1 MTPEIY
7 MRHFSKGAFT
17 NPDAEIRADA
27 LAVLNRAADVVR
39 ELGARYLKVWPGQDG
54 WDYPFQVDHHQ
65 QWELAVS
72 GMRELALA
80 NPDLKIVIEYKPR
93 EPRNKMFWD
102 SSAKTALGIKAMG
115 VDNVGVLLDFGHAL
129 FGGESPAAAAQLL
142 IDHDLLWAMDVNDNL
157 RSWDDDMVVGTV
169 HPVELFEFF
178 YTLRSNGWEG
188 VWQLD
193 QFPFREDTVEAARLS
208 IRFLKSD
215 VPSPGKP
222 RHRGLAGR
230 AGPRGRDGRATRRP
244 GRSLRRHGGRVVT
257 TIEEEED
264 LVPHVDPSALPGGEL
279 PVLGRVPA
287 GASREQAV
295 AHLAEAARQV
305 RRRDIQMVH
314 AAGLGHIGG
323 EFSVIDILVTL
334 YLHAMNM
341 SPGAAGRSG
350 AGPLHPVEGSRGRR
364 ALHHVGRGGLPAG
377 QGPGDLHA
385 TELTAQRPSGQ
396 DQDRGRGGQH
406 GTTRTRVAD
415 RRGHG
420 VRGQARRIA
429 APYVR
434 RGR

>member
-1 MTPEIY
+1 MTDYPPFGAGLWHFASYLDRYATDGYAPPVSTLEQIERAGEVGDLSYVDVPYPFTEGVTVEQVKQALAEHGLQAIGVTPEIY

-102 SSAKTALGIKAMG
+102 SAAKTALGIKAMG

-178 YTLRSNGWEG
+178 YTLRKNGWEG

-208 IRFLKSD
+208 IRFLK
-215 VPSPGKP
+215 
-222 RHRGLAGR
+222 AMFR
-230 AGPRGRDGRATRRP
+230 ALESLDIEALRDAQAREDALGAQ
-244 GRSLRRHGGRVVT
+244 RVVQDALFAGMG
-257 TIEEEED
+257 EE
-264 LVPHVDPSALPGGEL
+264 S
-279 PVLGRVPA
+279 
-287 GASREQAV
+287 
-295 AHLAEAARQV
+295 
-305 RRRDIQMVH
+305 
-314 AAGLGHIGG
+314 
-323 EFSVIDILVTL
+323 
-334 YLHAMNM
+334 
-341 SPGAAGRSG
+341 
-350 AGPLHPVEGSRGRR
+350 
-364 ALHHVGRGGLPAG
+364 
-377 QGPGDLHA
+377 
-385 TELTAQRPSGQ
+385 
-396 DQDRGRGGQH
+396 
-406 GTTRTRVAD
+406 
-415 RRGHG
+415 
-420 VRGQARRIA
+420 
-429 APYVR
+429 
-434 RGR
+434 

>member
-1 MTPEIY
+1 MTDYPPFGAGLWHFASYLDRYATDGYAPPVSTLEQIERAGEVGDLSYVDVPYPFTEGVSVEQVKQALAEHGLQAIGVTPEIY

-27 LAVLNRAADVVR
+27 LAVLNRAAEVVR

-102 SSAKTALGIKAMG
+102 SAAKTALGIKAMG

-178 YTLRSNGWEG
+178 YTLRSNGWDG

-208 IRFLKSD
+208 IRFLK
-215 VPSPGKP
+215 
-222 RHRGLAGR
+222 RIFR
-230 AGPRGRDGRATRRP
+230 ALESLDIEALRAAQTREDAL
-244 GRSLRRHGGRVVT
+244 GAQRVVQDALFGGMG
-257 TIEEEED
+257 ED
-264 LVPHVDPSALPGGEL
+264 S
-279 PVLGRVPA
+279 
-287 GASREQAV
+287 
-295 AHLAEAARQV
+295 
-305 RRRDIQMVH
+305 
-314 AAGLGHIGG
+314 
-323 EFSVIDILVTL
+323 
-334 YLHAMNM
+334 
-341 SPGAAGRSG
+341 
-350 AGPLHPVEGSRGRR
+350 
-364 ALHHVGRGGLPAG
+364 
-377 QGPGDLHA
+377 
-385 TELTAQRPSGQ
+385 
-396 DQDRGRGGQH
+396 
-406 GTTRTRVAD
+406 
-415 RRGHG
+415 
-420 VRGQARRIA
+420 
-429 APYVR
+429 
-434 RGR
+434 

>member
-1 MTPEIY
+1 MTQYPPFGAGLWHFASYLDRYATDGYAPPVSTLEQIERAGEVGDLSYVDVPYPFTEGVTVEHVKQALADQGLQAIGVTPEIY

-17 NPDAEIRADA
+17 NPDPEIRADA

-65 QWELAVS
+65 QWDLAVS

-80 NPDLKIVIEYKPR
+80 NPDLRIVIEYKPR

-102 SSAKTALGIKAMG
+102 SAAKTALGVKAMG

-208 IRFLKSD
+208 IRFLK
-215 VPSPGKP
+215 
-222 RHRGLAGR
+222 AIFR
-230 AGPRGRDGRATRRP
+230 ALETLDIEALRA
-244 GRSLRRHGGRVVT
+244 
-257 TIEEEED
+257 
-264 LVPHVDPSALPGGEL
+264 A
-279 PVLGRVPA
+279 
-287 GASREQAV
+287 Q
-295 AHLAEAARQV
+295 ARQ
-305 RRRDIQMVH
+305 D
-314 AAGLGHIGG
+314 AIG
-323 EFSVIDILVTL
+323 
-334 YLHAMNM
+334 
-341 SPGAAGRSG
+341 
-350 AGPLHPVEGSRGRR
+350 
-364 ALHHVGRGGLPAG
+364 
-377 QGPGDLHA
+377 
-385 TELTAQRPSGQ
+385 AQRIVQ
-396 DQDRGRGGQH
+396 DALFGDME
-406 GTTRTRVAD
+406 D
-415 RRGHG
+415 ES
-420 VRGQARRIA
+420 
-429 APYVR
+429 
-434 RGR
+434 

>member
-1 MTPEIY
+1 MPYPFTDGVSVEQVKQALAEHGLQAIGVTPEIY

-102 SSAKTALGIKAMG
+102 SAAKTALGIKAMG

-178 YTLRSNGWEG
+178 YTLRRNGWEG

-208 IRFLKSD
+208 IRFLK
-215 VPSPGKP
+215 
-222 RHRGLAGR
+222 AMFR
-230 AGPRGRDGRATRRP
+230 ALESLDIEALRDAQAREDALGAQ
-244 GRSLRRHGGRVVT
+244 RVVQDALFAGMG
-257 TIEEEED
+257 EE
-264 LVPHVDPSALPGGEL
+264 S
-279 PVLGRVPA
+279 
-287 GASREQAV
+287 
-295 AHLAEAARQV
+295 
-305 RRRDIQMVH
+305 
-314 AAGLGHIGG
+314 
-323 EFSVIDILVTL
+323 
-334 YLHAMNM
+334 
-341 SPGAAGRSG
+341 
-350 AGPLHPVEGSRGRR
+350 
-364 ALHHVGRGGLPAG
+364 
-377 QGPGDLHA
+377 
-385 TELTAQRPSGQ
+385 
-396 DQDRGRGGQH
+396 
-406 GTTRTRVAD
+406 
-415 RRGHG
+415 
-420 VRGQARRIA
+420 
-429 APYVR
+429 
-434 RGR
+434 

>member
-1 MTPEIY
+1 MTNYPPFGAGLWHFASYLDRYATDGYAPPVSTLEQIQRAGEVGDLSYVDVPYPFTDGVSVEQVKQALAEHGLQAIGVTPEIY

-102 SSAKTALGIKAMG
+102 SAAKTALGIKAMG

-178 YTLRSNGWEG
+178 YTLRRNGWEG

-208 IRFLKSD
+208 IRFLK
-215 VPSPGKP
+215 
-222 RHRGLAGR
+222 AMFR
-230 AGPRGRDGRATRRP
+230 ALESLDIEALRDAQAREDALGAQ
-244 GRSLRRHGGRVVT
+244 RVVQDALFAGMG
-257 TIEEEED
+257 EE
-264 LVPHVDPSALPGGEL
+264 S
-279 PVLGRVPA
+279 
-287 GASREQAV
+287 
-295 AHLAEAARQV
+295 
-305 RRRDIQMVH
+305 
-314 AAGLGHIGG
+314 
-323 EFSVIDILVTL
+323 
-334 YLHAMNM
+334 
-341 SPGAAGRSG
+341 
-350 AGPLHPVEGSRGRR
+350 
-364 ALHHVGRGGLPAG
+364 
-377 QGPGDLHA
+377 
-385 TELTAQRPSGQ
+385 
-396 DQDRGRGGQH
+396 
-406 GTTRTRVAD
+406 
-415 RRGHG
+415 
-420 VRGQARRIA
+420 
-429 APYVR
+429 
-434 RGR
+434 